1 MQFAKKE
8 DYTKADIKALSEE
21 ATETVEY
28 IKCKVENDIAKLLF
42 EQLEGTKNSTLQSEY
57 YTKVTFKIE
66 LFSSNNIRFIH

>member
-42 EQLEGTKNSTLQSEY
+42 EQLEGTKILPF
-57 YTKVTFKIE
+57 KV
-66 LFSSNNIRFIH
+66 NIIPK